1 MELGKTSPINF
12 EVIND
17 FSFECNRFD
26 IPKSKV

>member
-1 MELGKTSPINF
+1 MELGKTSAIDF

-17 FSFECNRFD
+17 FSSECNEFD